1 MENGKERC
9 NGQKA
14 KVSKCNLVFKYN
26 PKLKEHV
33 LSKHFSDNYKHSIML
48 GAKMCLKKYTL

>member
-1 MENGKERC
+1 MEYGKERC

-33 LSKHFSDNYKHSIML
+33 LSKHFSDNSKHSIML
-48 GAKMCLKKYTL
+48 GAKMRLKSN